1 MCISRIVMTSIAIA
15 GLGGVAMAA
24 DWNEA
29 IDGDLSTDTL
39 APTFIEFAFGANMIV
54 GDAGGIDNWD
64 VFSFTIAAGQSLE
77 SVILDDWKGVRTN
90 GGITP
95 TTPIYFASG
104 SSWGGP
110 FSGEP
115 LLGGSQMRAGTIGTD
130 LLIGGGATDAVGGP
144 LGPGDYVVA
153 INESIPGHTYSLSFN
168 VVPGPGALSVVGVG
182 GLVLV
187 RRRRA

>member
-1 MCISRIVMTSIAIA
+1 MRFSQIIITAITVA
-15 GLGGVAMAA
+15 GLGSAAMGT

-29 IDGDLSTDTL
+29 IDGDLSNDSF
-39 APTFIEFAFGANMIV
+39 APTFLSFAVGSNMVI

-77 SVILDDWKGVRTN
+77 SVILEDWEGVRTS

-95 TTPIYFASG
+95 TTPIYFAAG
-104 SSWGGP
+104 SAWGGP
-110 FSGEP
+110 FSGDP
-115 LLGGSQMRAGTIGTD
+115 LLGGSQMRKGTIGTD
-130 LLIGGGATDAVGGP
+130 LLIGGGATDPVGGP
-144 LGPGDYVVA
+144 IGPGDYVVA

-168 VVPGPGALSVVGVG
+168 VVPAPSALSVLGLG
-182 GLVLV
+182 GLAMV